1 MVEPN
6 DRIGVDGERRMVEL
20 HAQALDETVS
30 NLSVRL
36 AWVAYQLGMLEG
48 QTRLL
53 DDRVRAHEH
62 QLKNRPR

>member
-30 NLSVRL
+30 KLSVRL
-36 AWVAYQLGMLEG
+36 ARVARKLIPLEG
-48 QTRLL
+48 KTRELR
-53 DDRVRAHEH
+53 DRVRAHEH